1 MNLTQA
7 ACIGWDP
14 ELWFATEYR
23 SADRTTALLICN
35 GDERNPVCPI
45 RQACLEQAMVTEAK
59 VGGWNRSG
67 VFGGLTA
74 LQRKRLAEGLTP
86 DGLQPHGTP
95 AARKRHWR
103 AGEPNCALCQPTR
116 IYRKRAAA

>member
-1 MNLTQA
+1 VNLTQA
-7 ACIGWDP
+7 ACIGFEP

-23 SADRTTALLICN
+23 SADRARALLICN
-35 GDERNPVCPI
+35 GDERNPTCPI

-86 DGLQPHGTP
+86 NGSD
-95 AARKRHWR
+95 AK
-103 AGEPNCALCQPTR
+103 PTR
-116 IYRKRAAA
+116 STRMEDDA